1 VEKLDGHSLNNK
13 YSLISFHTIF
23 LFTSIPLDLAVKN
36 VKKSERWRFI
46 SRFCSISK
54 NEFIKTLR
62 LVLESTFDDKIYI
75 QKHIH
80 GIVPIIADLFMKDL
94 ENKAL
99 RTFGTEL
106 PFYYRYVDD
115 IATAVPNHLVDEFLE
130 IFKLLHPKLQF
141 TLEVVIV

>member
-1 VEKLDGHSLNNK
+1 M
-13 YSLISFHTIF
+13 
-23 LFTSIPLDLAVKN
+23 
-36 VKKSERWRFI
+36 
-46 SRFCSISK
+46 
-54 NEFIKTLR
+54 R

-80 GIVPIIADLFMKDL
+80 GIVHGICIIADLFMKDL

-99 RTFGTEL
+99 RRFGTEL

-115 IATAVPNHLVDEFLE
+115 IAIAVPNHLVDEFLE